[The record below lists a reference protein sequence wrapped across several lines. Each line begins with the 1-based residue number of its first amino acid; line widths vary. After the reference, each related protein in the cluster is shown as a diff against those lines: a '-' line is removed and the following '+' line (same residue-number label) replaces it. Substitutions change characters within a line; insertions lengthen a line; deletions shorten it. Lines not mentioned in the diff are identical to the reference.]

1 MSDVH
6 SVEMM
11 ALDEISITSESPH
24 SHSMVY
30 GTDNTLFPREFRVRR
45 KLHTVRNTVGNARS
59 RFS

>member
-24 SHSMVY
+24 SHSIVPGGFDVM
-30 GTDNTLFPREFRVRR
+30 
-45 KLHTVRNTVGNARS
+45 S
-59 RFS
+59 